1 MGLQRSFRAAAP
13 IDGLVTISA
22 SFGCGYA
29 ATGGELGAAIAQAD
43 RSVNADKTARGRRR
57 G

>member
-1 MGLQRSFRAAAP
+1 VP
-13 IDGLVTISA
+13 IDGLVPISA

-29 ATGGELGAAIAQAD
+29 ATGADLGAAIAQAD